1 MIEIIRKQDC
11 VGCGACSQKCPVNCI
26 SLSVDEQGFLYP
38 AVDKEKC
45 IDCGLCDRVCPV
57 INQSDENKP
66 LAVFASYNA
75 DDKVREVSSSGGVFY
90 EIASRVID
98 GGGIVFG
105 AKFDADWSVV
115 HGYSD
120 KSEGIKEFQGS
131 KYVQSRIGT
140 AYRDAEE
147 FLKSGRVVL
156 FSGTPCQIAG
166 LKLFLRKDWGTQ
178 LITVDI
184 VCHGVPSPLVWK
196 EYLKTIERPKG
207 AEFGKNTVLSS
218 LNKMPVIT
226 GIMFRDKRLGWEKY
240 GFSVRGAATDGSG
253 KNSVSRPIC
262 NSEVTEDTELLFEP
276 MYENLYMQGFLKDI
290 YLRPSCYE
298 CPAKSCKSGADIT
311 LGDYWGI
318 QNCHPELYDAKGVSL
333 VMANT
338 DNGLALLSRC
348 RLKVYQTSYE
358 DALNGNS
365 ALVKSVGCP
374 LQSAEFW
381 RKFQSRGMSCLPGIL
396 VKMSTTPYG
405 RLKLSIKRVI
415 RKIIGEAGV
424 RYIKRVYRR

>member
-1 MIEIIRKQDC
+1 MIEILRKQNC
-11 VGCGACSQKCPVNCI
+11 VGCGACSQKCPVDCI
-26 SLSVDEQGFLYP
+26 SLLADEQGFLYP
-38 AVDKEKC
+38 LVDRDRC
-45 IDCGLCDRVCPV
+45 IDCGLCEKICPV
-57 INQSDENKP
+57 INQLDERKP
-66 LAVFASYNA
+66 MAVFASYNV
-75 DDKVREVSSSGGVFY
+75 DDEVRGESSSGGVFY
-90 EIASRVID
+90 EIASQVID
-98 GGGIVFG
+98 DGGIVFG
-105 AKFDADWSVV
+105 ARFDADWSVV
-115 HGYSD
+115 HGFSETI
-120 KSEGIKEFQGS
+120 EGIKEFRGS

-140 AYRDAEE
+140 SYKDVEK
-147 FLKSGRVVL
+147 FLKSGRIVL

-196 EYLKTIERPKG
+196 EYLKKIVRPKG
-207 AEFGKNTVLSS
+207 AEFGKNTVFSS
-218 LNKMPVIT
+218 LNNIPVIT
-226 GIMFRDKRLGWEKY
+226 GIRFRDKRLGWEKY
-240 GFSVRGAATDGSG
+240 GFSVRGAATEGSG
-253 KNSVSRPIC
+253 KNSVFRPIC
-262 NSEVTEDTELLFEP
+262 NSKITEDTELLFEP

-333 VMANT
+333 VLANS
-338 DNGLALLSRC
+338 DNGQALLNRC
-348 RLKVYQTSYE
+348 RINVYQTSYE

-374 LQSAEFW
+374 VQSAEFW
-381 RKFQSRGMSCLPGIL
+381 KKFKRRGISCLPRIL
-396 VKMSTTPYG
+396 VEMSTTPG
-405 RLKLSIKRVI
+405 IRLKLFIKRIVI
-415 RKIIGEAGV
+415 KISGEAGV